1 MNREAALKIV
11 IDELNDRDIVVS
23 TTGMLSRELFEYR
36 YYLLCLNPRK
46 VFSYNIKSLFL

>member
-23 TTGMLSRELFEYR
+23 TTGLLSRELFEYR
-36 YYLLCLNPRK
+36 FSLNMLIIQ
-46 VFSYNIKSLFL
+46 YIKI